1 MNKAINEDFDYR
13 KELKSLFDV
22 PVGAIWDCID
32 KQDNNQHF
40 WGIYHKDTILDPD
53 YEFSDE
59 IKEQVNNP
67 IDQNSIWFSV
77 ESKHVIEIGTD
88 YDLACFYDNY
98 RESHCK
104 SVDDIK
110 DDILDNYIY
119 FCQKHQHDNSLE
131 CEITDLFNDDV
142 TNYLK
147 HRNLNIDNCTVI
159 GDISEFNDQYSHCK
173 WFIVDNG
180 SQNIYIYQDWDQVW
194 ENIIYDLL
202 PGKWLKDFAS
212 K

>member
-110 DDILDNYIY
+110 DDILDDYIY
-119 FCQKHQHDNSLE
+119 YCQIHAHDDLLG
-131 CEITDLFNDDV
+131 CEITELNNDGVREQLELCNRSIDSCEIVGDINDFNDD
-142 TNYLK
+142 
-147 HRNLNIDNCTVI
+147 NCSCSWFFI
-159 GDISEFNDQYSHCK
+159 HGACEDIT
-173 WFIVDNG
+173 
-180 SQNIYIYQDWDQVW
+180 IYQNWDQVW
-194 ENIIYDLL
+194 ENIIYESF
-202 PGKWLKDFAS
+202 PEEWLKDFAQ
-212 K
+212 

>member
-1 MNKAINEDFDYR
+1 MNKAIKDDFNYR
-13 KELKSLFDV
+13 EELKSCFDV
-22 PVGAIWDCID
+22 PFEAV
-32 KQDNNQHF
+32 QDLIFNQDRF
-40 WGIYHKDTILDPD
+40 SGIYHKETILDPD
-53 YEFSDE
+53 YEFDNE
-59 IKEQVNNP
+59 VKEQVNNP

-110 DDILDNYIY
+110 DNILDNYIY

-131 CEITDLFNDDV
+131 CEITDL
-142 TNYLK
+142 
-147 HRNLNIDNCTVI
+147 
-159 GDISEFNDQYSHCK
+159 
-173 WFIVDNG
+173 
-180 SQNIYIYQDWDQVW
+180 WDQVW